1 MTGMM
6 KTSKTLDG
14 KAYDEVYPL
23 IVEHD
28 KKVRNWTFWI
38 SLFFCCGYCC
48 AVGVFGALCIFGFK
62 FGPIFD
68 AWWETTGKKRTP
80 GGKTMDLIAE
90 GEYSDAYENAK
101 QDAGINESSSSD
113 LF

>member
-6 KTSKTLDG
+6 KTAKTLDG

-28 KKVRNWTFWI
+28 KMVRNYTFWVT
-38 SLFFCCGYCC
+38 LFFCCAYCC
-48 AVGVFGALCIFGFK
+48 VIGIFGSLFLFGFK
-62 FGPIFD
+62 FGPLFD
-68 AWWETTGKKRTP
+68 IWWEAHGKKRVP
-80 GGKTMDLIAE
+80 GGKTMDLVAE
-90 GEYSDAYENAK
+90 GELSDAYENAK
-101 QDAGINESSSSD
+101 VDAGINSSSSS